1 MSLPLWGALVDLTP
15 QQQEHARNLERKLIA
30 PCCWSEP
37 VATHRSEIALKMK
50 TEIAAFVV
58 AEKTDEEILAIYKQR
73 YGMRILIEPEG
84 ERWWWTHVVP
94 LAALALGLA
103 LTIVVIRKLL
113 RPLPSSSP

>member
-1 MSLPLWGALVDLTP
+1 MSLSFWGAAADLTP
-15 QQQEHARNLERKLIA
+15 RQQERVRNLERKLIA

-50 TEIAAFVV
+50 AEIAAFV
-58 AEKTDEEILAIYKQR
+58 AAGKTDEEILEIYKQR

-84 ERWWWTHVVP
+84 ARWWWTNVVP
-94 LAALALGLA
+94 LIALALGLG

>member
-1 MSLPLWGALVDLTP
+1 MSLSFWAAGADLSP
-15 QQQEHARNLERKLIA
+15 RQQEQAQNLERKLIA

-37 VATHRSEIALKMK
+37 VSTHRSEIALKMK
-50 TEIAAFVV
+50 AEIAAFV
-58 AEKTDEEILAIYKQR
+58 AAGKTDEEILAIYKQR

-84 ERWWWTHVVP
+84 ARWWWTHVVP